1 MIITNASN
9 FREDVYNI
17 LKQTI
22 LFNEPVNINTK
33 DGNAVLISE
42 SDYNGMI
49 ETLFLSS
56 QPELKEKIIS
66 GMNTP
71 LEECIPESEVDW

>member
-1 MIITNASN
+1 MINTNATH
-9 FREDVYNI
+9 FREDAYNI

-42 SDYNGMI
+42 SDYNSMI
-49 ETLFLSS
+49 ETLYLIS
-56 QPELKEKIIS
+56 QSGMKEKVIDGI
-66 GMNTP
+66 NTP
-71 LEECIPESEVDW
+71 LAECIPESEVNW

>member
-9 FREDVYNI
+9 FREEVYNI

>member
-1 MIITNASN
+1 MIITNASD

-66 GMNTP
+66 GLNTP

>member
-71 LEECIPESEVDW
+71 LEECISEDEVEW

>member
-9 FREDVYNI
+9 FREDVYHI

-42 SDYNGMI
+42 SDYNGMV

-56 QPELKEKIIS
+56 SPELKEKIIS
-66 GMNTP
+66 GKNTP
-71 LEECIPESEVDW
+71 LEECVPEDEVDW

>member
-1 MIITNASN
+1 MIVTNASD
-9 FREDVYNI
+9 FREDAYRI
-17 LKQTI
+17 LKQTV
-22 LFNEPVNINTK
+22 LFNEPVNINTE

-56 QPELKEKIIS
+56 SPELKEKIVS
-66 GMNTP
+66 GKNTP
-71 LEECIPESEVDW
+71 LEECVPESEVDW

>member
-66 GMNTP
+66 GLNTP

>member
-71 LEECIPESEVDW
+71 LEECVPESEVDW